1 MIINQINGPEANSR
15 SFPKMNITE
24 HELGNFL
31 KNKISSLKDHAAN
44 RHIKL
49 EIQTEFKYAS
59 VWIDQSKISPVIEK
73 FIKNIIDHTE
83 YSKKLLYTHLYATN
97 IG

>member
-1 MIINQINGPEANSR
+1 MDLKQIAAHSQ
-15 SFPKMNITE
+15 KMNITE

-59 VWIDQSKISPVIEK
+59 VWIDQSKISYK
-73 FIKNIIDHTE
+73 E
-83 YSKKLLYTHLYATN
+83 YNRSYRIFKKSYYTRIFMQQILDNKSELYWK
-97 IG
+97 